1 MRSATRARQTPI
13 TATLKTST
21 TRATRYLVMTRTL
34 STLQH
39 ARGNLTKRFL
49 LRVWLPLI
57 ALSYFGTLTIAARL
71 SPQSYNWRRKA
82 ISKLLYPGYDP
93 KFHDVASF
101 GVALTGLLILPFADY
116 IRRKLRKVAPR
127 IVDAGAF
134 TLGLGAIGLI
144 LAGLITSHPLHGTPA
159 YPRLHE
165 IIARTAAF
173 ALGAAMITLWA
184 SAARGYH
191 ASPARTSEWR
201 WLLVSWSVVTLPAL
215 SVVVLRAAAGA
226 HLGWSNPVYQK
237 LQNRALWPLGLWEW
251 LGSAAVFLFLLSAV
265 LFLPE

>member
-1 MRSATRARQTPI
+1 MTRA
-13 TATLKTST
+13 
-21 TRATRYLVMTRTL
+21 L

-71 SPQSYNWRRKA
+71 SPQAYNWRRKA

-93 KFHDVASF
+93 KFHHVASF
-101 GVALTGLLILPFADY
+101 GVAVTGLMMIPLADY
-116 IRRKLRKVAPR
+116 IRRKLRQVEPR

-134 TLGLGAIGLI
+134 ALGLGAIGLI
-144 LAGLITSHPLHGTPA
+144 LAGVITSHPLHGNSA

-165 IIARTAAF
+165 ILARAAAV
-173 ALGAAMITLWA
+173 ALGAAMVVLWA
-184 SAARGYH
+184 CAARGYH
-191 ASPARTSEWR
+191 TSSTRTSEWR
-201 WLLVSWSVVTLPAL
+201 WLLVSWSVLTLPAL
-215 SVVVLRAAAGA
+215 SVVALRAAAGA
-226 HLGWSNPVYQK
+226 HLSWSNPLYQR
-237 LQNRALWPLGLWEW
+237 LQNRSLWPLGIWEW